1 MSTTNQSLTL
11 AQATQAFTDWETD
24 YRANPDGFYT
34 KEETAAMEVASVSEA
49 RAIHFMALLRQ
60 RQAAASP
67 AVVWLPLPGQ
77 FWPEQG
83 GIYVGI
89 AAAEGNMPAGH
100 IVLLADKPA
109 TRLPWA
115 QAVEWGKNLGNGA
128 HVPTRFESA
137 LLYANVR
144 DKLDIN
150 SWHWISTEHT
160 NASSAWSC
168 IFFSG
173 SQLLDHKSY
182 DGCAVAVRR
191 LDLYSLNPLVGGA
204 A

>member
-1 MSTTNQSLTL
+1 MQTTNRQFKDPDPES
-11 AQATQAFTDWETD
+11 
-24 YRANPDGFYT
+24 RAKPSSAKKPHT
-34 KEETAAMEVASVSEA
+34 EPVST
-49 RAIHFMALLRQ
+49 
-60 RQAAASP
+60 P
-67 AVVWLPLPGQ
+67 AVLWLPLPGQ

-89 AAAEGNMPAGH
+89 AAAEGDMPAGH

-109 TRLPWA
+109 KRLPWA
-115 QAVEWGKNLGNGA
+115 QAVAWAKNLGNGA
-128 HVPTRFESA
+128 HAPTRFESA

-150 SWHWISTEHT
+150 SWHWTSTERA
-160 NASSAWSC
+160 NASYAWGC
-168 IFFSG
+168 DFHDGF
-173 SQLLDHKSY
+173 QYDNHKSD

-191 LDLYSLNPLVGGA
+191 LDLYSFNPLVGGA

>member
-1 MSTTNQSLTL
+1 MQTPTQQPAQRRSGIVAIEKRIREQKPQS
-11 AQATQAFTDWETD
+11 A
-24 YRANPDGFYT
+24 
-34 KEETAAMEVASVSEA
+34 
-49 RAIHFMALLRQ
+49 
-60 RQAAASP
+60 P
-67 AVVWLPLPGQ
+67 AVSTPAVLWLPLPGQ
-77 FWPEQG
+77 YWPEQG

-109 TRLPWA
+109 TSLPWA
-115 QAVEWGKNLGNGA
+115 QAVDWARNLGNGA

-150 SWHWISTEHT
+150 SWHWTSTERASD
-160 NASSAWSC
+160 ASSYAWIC
-168 IFFSG
+168 YFNYGLQFVH
-173 SQLLDHKSY
+173 HKSY

-191 LDLYSLNPLVGGA
+191 LDLYSFNPLIGGA